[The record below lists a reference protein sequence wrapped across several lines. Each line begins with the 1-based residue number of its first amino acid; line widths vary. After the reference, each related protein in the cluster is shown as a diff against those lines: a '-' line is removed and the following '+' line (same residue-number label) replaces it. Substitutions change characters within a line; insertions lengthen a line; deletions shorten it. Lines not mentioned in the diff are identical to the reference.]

1 VRTFH
6 LGDILSVTT
15 GKLIAPGGIGAI
27 YDILNYMTTDNLFTH
42 QIPRACRECSPWLLR
57 QHPQLSEIIVPTLDA
72 NTWRAWLDE
81 QVRKYGE
88 RLPVDPIPADD
99 HDRKDPIQEVQEMVG
114 KDRVIVVRPPDAE

>member
-1 VRTFH
+1 MRTFH